1 MKLPKE
7 LLYKLSEGRCTPDEK
22 KAIENWLDDGEW
34 DLNEDEIL
42 PDIKNSIWEKL
53 NHNITFPS
61 QTVPITRRYQFLKIA
76 AVLILVF
83 AGIAFYYFIKK
94 DTPSMQHVYTTN
106 AHEQKRILLS
116 DSSVVFLSPNS
127 TLEVTQPFPD
137 YERDI
142 ELSGEAFF
150 EVAKDTSKPF
160 TVITN
165 NIRTTALGTSFKV
178 TSFPDKN
185 SISIALSY
193 GKVLVQNHRSNAVTD
208 SFYLAPGEAIE
219 YDKVNKKIEKTKII
233 EKQLSYK
240 NSVLYFKEAGIKE
253 VVNKLE
259 EFYHIK
265 VEYAS
270 LKNAEWRVSGEF
282 DYQPLEIVMENISFS
297 CNISYK
303 IIGNTLIL
311 KPAKT
316 VQDKR

>member
-22 KAIENWLDDGEW
+22 KAIDEWMNDGEW
-34 DLNEDEIL
+34 DLNEEKIL
-42 PDIKNSIWEKL
+42 PGIKDNIWQKL
-53 NHNITFPS
+53 NNNITFPS
-61 QTVPITRRYQFLKIA
+61 QVAPIIRRYLFLKVASVFI
-76 AVLILVF
+76 LIF
-83 AGIAFYYFIKK
+83 AGIALFYFIKK
-94 DTPSMQHVYTTN
+94 DTSSTQQVYVTN
-106 AHEQKRILLS
+106 ANEQKRILLA

-127 TLEVTQPFPD
+127 ILKVTQPFPD
-137 YERDI
+137 HKRDI

-150 EVAKDTSKPF
+150 EVAKDASKPF
-160 TVITN
+160 TN

-185 SISIALSY
+185 HISIALSY

-233 EKQLSYK
+233 EQQLSYK
-240 NSVLYFKEAGIKE
+240 NSILYFKEAGIKE
-253 VVNKLE
+253 VVNKLQ

-265 VEYAS
+265 VEYGS
-270 LKNAEWRVSGEF
+270 LKNADWRVSGEF
-282 DYQPLEIVMENISFS
+282 EYQPLEIVMENLSFS

-311 KPAKT
+311 KK
-316 VQDKR
+316 